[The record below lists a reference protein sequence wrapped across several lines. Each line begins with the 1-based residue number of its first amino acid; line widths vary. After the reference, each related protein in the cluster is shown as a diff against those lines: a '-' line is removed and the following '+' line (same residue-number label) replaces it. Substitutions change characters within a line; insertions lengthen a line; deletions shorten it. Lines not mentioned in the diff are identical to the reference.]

1 MTGHTEDQ
9 SKRERKPMDDIQI
22 SENIIIPKQEVDLT
36 AIRSQGAGGQN
47 VNKVS
52 TGIHL
57 RFDIRSS
64 SLPTDVKQRLL
75 QTADQRISKEGVII
89 IKSQQTR
96 SQEQNRI
103 NALQMLQSLIQAA
116 MVTQKNRKKT
126 RPSKSSQEKRI
137 DQKKLR
143 GKVKELRHKISD

>member
-1 MTGHTEDQ
+1 MNDL
-9 SKRERKPMDDIQI
+9 QI
-22 SENIIIPKQEVDLT
+22 SDNIIIPGKQIELT

-57 RFDIRSS
+57 RFDIPGST
-64 SLPTDVKQRLL
+64 LPDELKQRL
-75 QTADQRISKEGVII
+75 QQSSDHRINKDGAII

-96 SQEQNRI
+96 SQEQNRL
-103 NALQMLQSLIQAA
+103 NALEMLRTIILSA
-116 MVTQKNRKKT
+116 MVRKKPRKKT
-126 RPSKSSQEKRI
+126 RPSKGSKEKRT

-143 GKVKELRHKISD
+143 GKVKALRQKVIE

>member
-1 MTGHTEDQ
+1 MNDLLI
-9 SKRERKPMDDIQI
+9 SDDIIISGKQI
-22 SENIIIPKQEVDLT
+22 EIT

-57 RFDIRSS
+57 RFDIPGS
-64 SLPTDVKQRLL
+64 SLPDELKQRLL
-75 QTADQRISKEGVII
+75 QSSDHRINKDGAII

-96 SQEQNRI
+96 SQEQNRL
-103 NALQMLQSLIQAA
+103 NALDMLRTMIQSA
-116 MVTQKNRKKT
+116 MVTKKPRKRT
-126 RPSKSSQEKRI
+126 RPSKGSMEKRT

-143 GKVKELRHKISD
+143 GKVKELRQKVTD

>member
-1 MTGHTEDQ
+1 MHDL
-9 SKRERKPMDDIQI
+9 QI
-22 SENIIIPKQEVDLT
+22 SDTIVIPKQEIELT

-57 RFDIRSS
+57 RFDIQNS
-64 SLPTDVKQRLL
+64 SLPADVKQRLL

-96 SQEQNRI
+96 SQEQNRT
-103 NALQMLQSLIQAA
+103 NALQMLQKLIQSA
-116 MVTQKNRKKT
+116 MIIQKPRKKT
-126 RPSKSSQEKRI
+126 RPSKSSMEKRI

-143 GKVKELRHKISD
+143 GKVKELRQKVSD

>member
-1 MTGHTEDQ
+1 
-9 SKRERKPMDDIQI
+9 MDDLQI
-22 SENIIIPKQEVDLT
+22 SENISIPKQEIEMT

-57 RFDIRSS
+57 RFDIQSS
-64 SLPTDVKQRLL
+64 SLPDYLKQRL
-75 QTADQRISKEGVII
+75 QQSSDQRINKDGIVI

-103 NALQMLQSLIQAA
+103 NALQMLQSLVQAA
-116 MVTQKNRKKT
+116 MVTPKPRKKT
-126 RPSKSSQEKRI
+126 RPSKSSQEKRVMN
-137 DQKKLR
+137 KKLHSR
-143 GKVKELRHKISD
+143 VKELRRKVID

>member
-1 MTGHTEDQ
+1 VNDL
-9 SKRERKPMDDIQI
+9 QI
-22 SENIIIPKQEVDLT
+22 SDNIIIPGKQIELT

-57 RFDIRSS
+57 RFDIPGS
-64 SLPTDVKQRLL
+64 SLPDELKQRL
-75 QTADQRISKEGVII
+75 QQSSDHRISKDGVII

-96 SQEQNRI
+96 SQEQNRL
-103 NALQMLQSLIQAA
+103 NALDMLQIIIQSALIR
-116 MVTQKNRKKT
+116 QKPRKKT
-126 RPSKSSQEKRI
+126 RPSKGSMKKRT

-143 GKVKELRHKISD
+143 GKLKTLRQKVTE

>member
-1 MTGHTEDQ
+1 MEAL
-9 SKRERKPMDDIQI
+9 QI
-22 SENIIIPKQEVDLT
+22 TPEITIPRHEIEIT

-57 RFDIRSS
+57 RFDIRNS
-64 SLPTDVKQRLL
+64 SLPDELKARLL
-75 QTADQRISKEGVII
+75 KLRNNRITKDGFII

-103 NALQMLQSLIQAA
+103 LAQQNLKEMLIAA
-116 MVTQKNRKKT
+116 MATPKPRKKT
-126 RPSKSSQEKRI
+126 RPSKNSKAKRV
-137 DQKKLR
+137 DRKKLH
-143 GKVKELRHKISD
+143 GKIKALRQKVTH